1 MNYLNKYKTTQRGFT
16 IVELLIV
23 IVIIGI
29 LAALVIVAYTGIQN
43 RARDTQYQTD
53 AQAIQKKA
61 EAFAAENGSGAYP
74 TSAGNF
80 SGDLAG
86 LPTGITV
93 FFKAAAGDP
102 TNVVTTGNGTSP
114 AINGAT
120 ALYVDTS
127 NNNRRVY
134 TVQVCDT
141 NKGLKI
147 WYPQTSTGGSLK
159 SSVAGTC

>member
-1 MNYLNKYKTTQRGFT
+1 MKLPSKLNKQSGFT

-61 EAFAAENGSGAYP
+61 EAFAAENGNGAYP

-80 SGDLAG
+80 SGDLAS

-93 FFKAAAGDP
+93 FFRASGTP
-102 TNVVTTGNGTSP
+102 TNVVTTGAGGA
-114 AINGAT
+114 AIDGAT

-127 NNNRRVY
+127 NSNRRVY

-141 NKGLKI
+141 NKGLRI

-159 SSVAGTC
+159 SNVAGTC